1 MRPVRRRAFR
11 TAGDEGGI
19 DVFTGLI
26 EEIGRIRDIRQA
38 GETLRLSVEAPV
50 VASDAAVGDSIAVN
64 GVCLTVVAADRGA
77 FSADVMPETFR
88 RTALKTLRPGDCVNL
103 ERALRADGRLGGHLV
118 QGHVDATGVIRSR
131 TPDGNAVR
139 FAIEPDDPSC
149 MKYVVPRGSIAV
161 DGVSL
166 TVVSAAENVFVVSII
181 PHTLEKT
188 VFRSRKP
195 GDAVNLETDIIG
207 RYVERLLGWRG
218 GEGRSGLTEE
228 KLRENGF
235 I

>member
-1 MRPVRRRAFR
+1 M
-11 TAGDEGGI
+11 
-19 DVFTGLI
+19 FTGLI
-26 EEIGRIRDIRQA
+26 EEVGRIRDVRQA
-38 GETLRLSVEAPV
+38 GETLRLTVEAPR

-64 GVCLTVVAADRGA
+64 GVCLTVVAVDRGA
-77 FSADVMPETFR
+77 FTADVMPETFR
-88 RTALKTLRPGDCVNL
+88 RTALKSLRPGDGVNL

-118 QGHVDATGVIRSR
+118 QGHVDATGVVRSR

-139 FAIEPDDPSC
+139 FAIEPDDLSC

-166 TVVSAAENVFVVSII
+166 TVVSVEGRFFVVSII

-188 VFRSRKP
+188 MFRHRKP

-207 RYVERLLGWRG
+207 RYVERLLDWRG
-218 GEGRSGLTEE
+218 GGGGSGLTEE

-235 I
+235 F